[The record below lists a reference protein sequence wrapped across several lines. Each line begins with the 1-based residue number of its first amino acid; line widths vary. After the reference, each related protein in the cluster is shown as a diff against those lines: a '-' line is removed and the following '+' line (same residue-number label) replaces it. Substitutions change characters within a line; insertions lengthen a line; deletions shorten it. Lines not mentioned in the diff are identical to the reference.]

1 MKKKMKEKY
10 QGGVS
15 FLFFFFFAFYFTLTF
30 SLVRLVCI
38 LLERMG

>member
-1 MKKKMKEKY
+1 MKKEMKEKY

-15 FLFFFFFAFYFTLTF
+15 FLIFLFAFYFTLTF